1 MKRDLDKT
9 RAALIDAAEK
19 LMSECDDPSEVTARA
34 ITREAGVNLA
44 MINYCFGSR
53 EELLY
58 EVFSRISKKA
68 MMIDPAFGE
77 IMASDSLTPK
87 EKLAEL
93 HFHSMKLMFAYF
105 KYCKAFTKFVLVTRK
120 IGGKRNSVQ
129 FIQDHFGGRKT
140 EGECRLIA
148 FELSSI
154 HELAVLRHEEI
165 NDVCGIDLTNDD
177 ELRKFVYGNIER
189 LLGD

>member
-9 RAALIDAAEK
+9 RTALITAAEK
-19 LMSECDDPSEVTARA
+19 LMSECDDPDEVTARA

-58 EVFSRISKKA
+58 EVFSRIQQNA
-68 MMIDPAFGE
+68 VNMYPGLVE
-77 IMASDSLTPK
+77 IMKSSLSPK
-87 EKLAEL
+87 EILTEL
-93 HFHSMKLMFAYF
+93 HFQTMKIMLANF
-105 KYCKAFTKFVLVTRK
+105 KYCKALTKYILVTRK
-120 IGGKRNSVQ
+120 IGDKRTSVQ
-129 FIQDHFGGRKT
+129 FIHAHFGGRKS

-148 FELSSI
+148 FELSGI

-165 NDVCGIDLTNDD
+165 KSVCGIDLMNDD
-177 ELRKFVYGNIER
+177 ELRKFVCDNIER
-189 LLGD
+189 MLGD

>member
-19 LMSECDDPSEVTARA
+19 LMSECDDPDEVTARA
-34 ITREAGVNLA
+34 ITKEAGVNLA

-58 EVFSRISKKA
+58 EVFTKLQQNAAALDPDIGRIISG
-68 MMIDPAFGE
+68 DL
-77 IMASDSLTPK
+77 SPK
-87 EKLAEL
+87 EKLAEA
-93 HFHSMKLMFAYF
+93 HFRTMKLMLANY
-105 KYCKAFTKFVLVTRK
+105 KYCKALTKYILITRK
-120 IGGKRNSVQ
+120 IGDKRLSVQ
-129 FIQDHFGGRKT
+129 FIHQHYGGRKT

-148 FELSSI
+148 FELSGM

-165 NDVCGIDLTNDD
+165 RELCGIDLTDD
-177 ELRKFVYGNIER
+177 EVLKKFVYGNVER
-189 LLGD
+189 MLGD

>member
-9 RAALIDAAEK
+9 RSALLDAAEK

-53 EELLY
+53 EELLF
-58 EVFSRISKKA
+58 EVFSRVHSKA
-68 MMIDPAFGE
+68 HEIEPAFGE
-77 IMASDSLTPK
+77 IVNSGISPK
-87 EKLAEL
+87 EKLAAI
-93 HFHSMKLMFAYF
+93 HFHSMKLMLANF
-105 KYCKAFTKFVLVTRK
+105 KYCKALTKYILITRK
-120 IGGKRNSVQ
+120 IGDKRSSLQ
-129 FIQDHFGGRKT
+129 FIQQHFGGRKT

-165 NDVCGIDLTNDD
+165 REVCGIDLMDD
-177 ELRKFVYGNIER
+177 EALKKFVYANIDR
-189 LLGD
+189 MLGD

>member
-9 RAALIDAAEK
+9 RAALIAAAEK
-19 LMSECDDPSEVTARA
+19 LMSECDDPDEVTARA

-58 EVFSRISKKA
+58 EVYSGIHRQA
-68 MMIDPAFGE
+68 AAIDPGLGE
-77 IMASDSLTPK
+77 IMSSGLSPK
-87 EKLAEL
+87 AKLAEV
-93 HFHSMKLMFAYF
+93 HFRTMKLMLANF
-105 KYCKAFTKFVLVTRK
+105 KYCKALTKYILIKRK
-120 IGGKRNSVQ
+120 IGDKRASLQ
-129 FIQDHFGGRKT
+129 FIQQHYGDRKT

-148 FELSSI
+148 FELSGL

-165 NDVCGIDLTNDD
+165 RDICGIDLMNDD
-177 ELRKFVYGNIER
+177 VLKKFVYDNIER
-189 LLGD
+189 MLGD